1 MAEAVRRRGAVMTPD
16 TFGMVCLWVSAA
28 LMIVATAIDERHSQ
42 SFIETATRV
51 DYKRRAKTKT
61 KFSLRW
67 FAGTTAIAV
76 LFAWLFVAELAND
89 NTLRPPADAVLP
101 QGHFQ

>member
-1 MAEAVRRRGAVMTPD
+1 MTPD
-16 TFGMVCLWVSAA
+16 TFGMICLWVAAA
-28 LMIVATAIDERHSQ
+28 LLIIATAIDERHPQ
-42 SFIETATRV
+42 SFNETATRF
-51 DYKRRAKTKT
+51 DYKRPAKK
-61 KFSLRW
+61 KSEFSLRW